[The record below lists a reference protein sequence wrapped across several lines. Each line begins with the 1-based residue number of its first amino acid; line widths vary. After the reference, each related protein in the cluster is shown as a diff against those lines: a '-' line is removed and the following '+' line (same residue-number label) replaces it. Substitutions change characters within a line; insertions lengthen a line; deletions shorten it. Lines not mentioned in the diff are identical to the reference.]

1 MEKAFEAAIS
11 AQRKNLGM
19 EFPAVIGYGKKI
31 GSVEHIDSINPS
43 NTSEHLHRFGA
54 FPLAALDEMVDLS
67 TKAQKSWAAQSWE
80 DRITVVR
87 RAASIIRSRRM
98 ELSAAVCLEAGKN
111 RIESFGDVDES
122 ADLLDYYAD
131 QVVAA
136 GGHFRPLKSL
146 LPNEE
151 TGSFLRP
158 YGVFAVISPFN
169 FPAALAAGMSGAAIL
184 GGNSVILKP
193 SEETPWTGELL
204 LGVMRDSGLPEGVF
218 QICQGRGQSIGAA
231 LVSHRGI
238 AGVAFTGSVKTGM
251 EIHRTCGSGRW
262 IKPCLM
268 ELGGK
273 NGAII
278 MPSANLDEAAEGCVK
293 SAFGLTGQKCSAL
306 SRIMVHADI
315 RKEFTTKLLERAATW
330 KVAEA
335 SAADCGLGPVINSA
349 GVARN
354 ERAIALASTNGGKI
368 IYRHENCADRLPLPA
383 GHYVMPT
390 FAELDPNHDLMQQEL
405 FLPFAGLTEVRSLD
419 QALAIL
425 NHTDFGLTAG
435 IFSRDDSDIT
445 RFFDEAEAGVLYA
458 NRKTGA
464 TTGAWPGVQ
473 SFCGWKASGA
483 SGKGGCG
490 PYYVEQFMREQSR
503 TRMR

>member
-1 MEKAFEAAIS
+1 MLKEFELALSTHRA
-11 AQRKNLGM
+11 NLGN
-19 EFPAVIGYGKKI
+19 EFSAVIGYEKKI
-31 GSVEHIDSINPS
+31 GSVDHFDSINPS
-43 NTSEHLHRFGA
+43 NINERLHRFGA
-54 FPLAALDEMVDLS
+54 FPLAALDEMVDLA
-67 TKAQKSWAAQSWE
+67 TKAQKSWAAQSWQ

-87 RAASIIRSRRM
+87 RAAAIIRSRRM

-131 QVVAA
+131 QVVAS

-193 SEETPWTGELL
+193 SEETPWVGELL

-218 QICQGRGQSIGAA
+218 QICQGRGPSIGAA
-231 LVSHRGI
+231 LVGHRGI
-238 AGVAFTGSVKTGM
+238 AGIAFTGSVKTGM
-251 EIHRTCGSGRW
+251 EIHRACGSGSW
-262 IKPCLM
+262 VKPCLM

-273 NGAII
+273 NAAII
-278 MPSANLDEAAEGCVK
+278 MPSANLDDAAEGCVK
-293 SAFGLTGQKCSAL
+293 SAFGLSGQKCSAL
-306 SRIMVHADI
+306 SRIIIHAEI

-335 SAADCGLGPVINSA
+335 SAADCGLGPVINAA
-349 GVARN
+349 GVSRN

-368 IYRHENCADRLPLPA
+368 IYRHENRSDNLPA

-390 FAELDPNHDLMQQEL
+390 FAELDPNHELMQQEL
-405 FLPFAGLTEVRSLD
+405 FLPFAGLAEIRSLD
-419 QALAIL
+419 QALSIL
-425 NHTDFGLTAG
+425 NQTDFGLTAG
-435 IFSRDDSDIT
+435 IFSQNDSDIT
-445 RFFDEAEAGVLYA
+445 HFFDEAEAGILYA

>member
-1 MEKAFEAAIS
+1 MEKAFESAIS
-11 AQRKNLGM
+11 AHRKNLGM

-31 GSVEHIDSINPS
+31 GSIEHIDSINPS

-54 FPLAALDEMVDLS
+54 FPLAALDEMIDLS
-67 TKAQKSWAAQSWE
+67 TKAQKSWAAQSWQ

-169 FPAALAAGMSGAAIL
+169 FPVALAAGMSGAAIL

-193 SEETPWTGELL
+193 SEETPWIGELL

-278 MPSANLDEAAEGCVK
+278 MPSANLDEATEGCVK

-315 RKEFTTKLLERAATW
+315 KKEFTAKLLERAATW

-335 SAADCGLGPVINSA
+335 SAADCGLGPVINAA

-368 IYRHENCADRLPLPA
+368 IYRHEYCADRLPLPA

-390 FAELDPNHDLMQQEL
+390 FAELDPNHDLMQHEL